1 MQFSEPIN
9 IQQLAFQAFET
20 SAQATLPQVFV
31 EAADGTRYYPR
42 FLSYDR
48 ATNQATFQ
56 MLDGLAGWLV
66 RLAPLWAGGLD

>member
-31 EAADGTRYYPR
+31 EGADGTRYYPR
-42 FLSYDR
+42 FLSYNR

-56 MLDGLAGWLV
+56 MLDGLANGSYALH
-66 RLAPLWAGGLD
+66 LSGPGGSD